1 MVVRGGSGGVE
12 WYQMLGVARG
22 EVFVP
27 VVRREEG
34 GYVRLLLPCG

>member
-1 MVVRGGSGGVE
+1 MVRGGSGGVE

-34 GYVRLLLPCG
+34 GTCVCFCLVGE